1 MSGRFATAPPQVLDG
16 RYEVGDV
23 IAEGGMAQVR
33 FGRDLKLKRDVAIK
47 ILRAQF
53 AASPEFL
60 ERFHREAELSAQL
73 SHPHL
78 VNVFD
83 VGREGD
89 LHFIVME
96 LLPGQTLKDLTAQG
110 PLPAERAVELA
121 REVALG
127 MAFAHQRGLVH
138 RDLKPQNVLLSES
151 GHAKIADFGLA
162 LGVESV
168 QLTQPG
174 TVWGTVQYLSPEQ
187 AQGLPA
193 DSRSDVYSLGAIFFE
208 LLTGRPP
215 FDGATPAAI
224 MMKHVYDAP
233 PDVNDVNPLVPMAA
247 ARVARRA
254 LAKTKDDRYASMDE
268 LARALAGVREAAAA
282 ETAVWSVP
290 RPPAGP
296 SAPNGPNGPV
306 SPRRDQTQ
314 VVAVP
319 NPARTGGR
327 TRRPRSGR
335 LPLLLAGG
343 LLIFFALM
351 ALGAV
356 LARGLVGE
364 TPAPLPTATRPAPS
378 PTTVPPSPTPTVVML
393 VVPNLL
399 GQPMATAQAR
409 LTNAGLGSETSEDF
423 SRDVPRGSVASQDP
437 QANAQ
442 LEQGKT
448 VRLVISRGPQ
458 RVPVPNVVGLVTRDA
473 TAELTGRG
481 FVVKPQQGFNTR
493 AVDTVFEQRPAAGEQ
508 VDPGAEITI
517 LVSQGRDIV
526 VVPPLRGLTEEAA
539 RQQLAARGLVPN
551 VSYVPDSSVQNGQV
565 SSHSPTANTEV
576 DRGSAVIVAVAR
588 AGASAP
594 TQTALPATATRPAA
608 TATAAP
614 ARTATPGGTTGSTGG
629 R

>member
-1 MSGRFATAPPQVLDG
+1 
-16 RYEVGDV
+16 
-23 IAEGGMAQVR
+23 
-33 FGRDLKLKRDVAIK
+33 
-47 ILRAQF
+47 
-53 AASPEFL
+53 
-60 ERFHREAELSAQL
+60 
-73 SHPHL
+73 
-78 VNVFD
+78 
-83 VGREGD
+83 
-89 LHFIVME
+89 
-96 LLPGQTLKDLTAQG
+96 
-110 PLPAERAVELA
+110 
-121 REVALG
+121 
-127 MAFAHQRGLVH
+127 
-138 RDLKPQNVLLSES
+138 
-151 GHAKIADFGLA
+151 
-162 LGVESV
+162 
-168 QLTQPG
+168 
-174 TVWGTVQYLSPEQ
+174 
-187 AQGLPA
+187 
-193 DSRSDVYSLGAIFFE
+193 
-208 LLTGRPP
+208 
-215 FDGATPAAI
+215 
-224 MMKHVYDAP
+224 
-233 PDVNDVNPLVPMAA
+233 
-247 ARVARRA
+247 
-254 LAKTKDDRYASMDE
+254 
-268 LARALAGVREAAAA
+268 
-282 ETAVWSVP
+282 
-290 RPPAGP
+290 
-296 SAPNGPNGPV
+296 
-306 SPRRDQTQ
+306 
-314 VVAVP
+314 
-319 NPARTGGR
+319 
-327 TRRPRSGR
+327 
-335 LPLLLAGG
+335 
-343 LLIFFALM
+343 
-351 ALGAV
+351 
-356 LARGLVGE
+356 
-364 TPAPLPTATRPAPS
+364 
-378 PTTVPPSPTPTVVML
+378 ML

-594 TQTALPATATRPAA
+594 TQTAPPATATRPAA